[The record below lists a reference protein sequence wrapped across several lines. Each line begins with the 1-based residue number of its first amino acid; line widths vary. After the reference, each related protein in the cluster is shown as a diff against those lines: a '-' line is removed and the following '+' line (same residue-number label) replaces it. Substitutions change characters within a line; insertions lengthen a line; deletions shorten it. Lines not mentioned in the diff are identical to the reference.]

1 MSIAYR
7 VPTKGYPQ
15 ASGLLTTAYEN
26 DANGGVYVY
35 FAENTSP
42 GTIRLL
48 YDRKGQTDAALTT
61 MESGKKVAYALF
73 SPSSGHA
80 EHCIC
85 SLIADAEGT
94 IYFKNDSGH
103 LMAYGRMLEGME
115 IESQPTKTTYAP
127 GETFDTAGLTVVGDF
142 GRGVKR
148 NVTAYLILPADAIQA
163 GDTSVTLKYGTGL
176 TMYQNQPDGNG
187 GMTSNLT
194 TSPTLK
200 VDIRVDSGQT
210 DGKIGDITWHW
221 KSSTGVLTVDAIPEG
236 QMLFAAC
243 YDANGR
249 VTKAL
254 PLTAGTNDLT
264 KNSAQ
269 IKLFLLDSK
278 LAPLCD
284 AKLVIKE

>member
-1 MSIAYR
+1 
-7 VPTKGYPQ
+7 
-15 ASGLLTTAYEN
+15 
-26 DANGGVYVY
+26 
-35 FAENTSP
+35 
-42 GTIRLL
+42 
-48 YDRKGQTDAALTT
+48 

-148 NVTAYLILPADAIQA
+148 NVTAYLIPPADAIQV

-187 GMTSNLT
+187 GMTCNLT

-200 VDIRVDSGQT
+200 VDIRVERDE
-210 DGKIGDITWHW
+210 IGGITWRW
-221 KSSTGVLTVDAIPEG
+221 NPNTGVLTVDAIPDG
-236 QMLFAAC
+236 QTLIAAC